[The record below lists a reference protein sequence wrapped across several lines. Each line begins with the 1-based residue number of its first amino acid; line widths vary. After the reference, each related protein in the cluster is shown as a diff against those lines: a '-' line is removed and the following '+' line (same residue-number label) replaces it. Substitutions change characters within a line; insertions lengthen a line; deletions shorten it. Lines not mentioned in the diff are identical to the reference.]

1 MLQKVC
7 NTLLTVIV
15 VVLMIMAGLLLLPS
29 IFGFKSFVVLS
40 GSMTPEIGVGEIV
53 YARETD
59 AAELEVGD
67 IITYR
72 LSESTVVTHRIEEI
86 YPEEKNVITKG
97 DANESVDGTP
107 VAFDQ
112 IIGRVGFHVPLLG
125 YVSMYLKTPIG
136 IAVLCGVAMVLI
148 ILYCL
153 PGIFGSGR
161 EAAAAGEETAAE
173 EGTAA
178 EGETADGKTVTDRN

>member
-7 NTLLTVIV
+7 NALQTVIV
-15 VVLMIMAGLLLLPS
+15 AVLLVTAGLLLLPS
-29 IFGFKSFVVLS
+29 VFGFKSFAVLS
-40 GSMTPEIGVGEIV
+40 GSMTPEIGVGEMV

-72 LSESTVVTHRIEEI
+72 LSESTVVTHRIAELH
-86 YPEEKNVITKG
+86 PEEGNVITKG

-107 VAFDQ
+107 VTFDQ
-112 IIGRVGFHVPLLG
+112 VIGRVGFHVPLLG
-125 YVSMYLKTPIG
+125 YVSMYMKTPVG

-148 ILYCL
+148 ILCCL
-153 PGIFGSGR
+153 PGIFGGK
-161 EAAAAGEETAAE
+161 EAAAEKAATTDRETAAAE
-173 EGTAA
+173 E
-178 EGETADGKTVTDRN
+178 ETADGKSVTEKS